1 VAAKPDNHP
10 DNIVLNPEQ
19 QARKKRLLSH
29 LRIFAKETRIVPDY
43 EAKPHD
49 EMCDEMEKSKPESG
63 TGKKQKRRLFL
74 APRYSYKTTIEVALM
89 VWLVLDFR
97 ERGIDIH
104 IDLMRAIADIAE
116 DVLYE
121 VKTVFEKNPVI
132 LELWGDLSLLAK
144 EYGVWSAGKI
154 NLGLTRDPT
163 ISALG
168 LDRGSAGKHPDIVIM
183 DDIVNENNFESP
195 KQKRAAR
202 MKVATYA
209 PVLPPWG
216 SMLVSGT
223 RFAFND
229 VYGWIIET
237 TEKAKRDVEKLQF
250 YLDNKS
256 EAVTQRDIDR
266 AGAQWQLYIRAAVDD
281 NGRLFFP
288 GKLDHA
294 YLSEQ
299 KKALEET
306 TFYEAFFFNNPIQ
319 EGMNRFQMSYLE
331 KAYFSAHYARWPI
344 PSLEITVDHEGRA
357 ITTAEFP
364 VRVTMTIDPTLTAS
378 GTSDWTGITVVATD
392 GNGEWWI
399 LCALRYRE
407 VPSVIGER
415 ASELIRK
422 YVPSICRIESA
433 MADVEMVAR
442 IQKTIQAERLPT
454 TIQSYNPM
462 LADEV
467 RRSGRRKK
475 TARIEALQPRFA
487 SGKIHLHRDLTA
499 ALIDQYR
506 HWPDVDHDDVFDALA
521 MQIGLAKPCEWRS
534 MSEAKF
540 RLLEADDEE
549 AGSIYEEY
557 RTPHTTHAPFSRAG
571 LSGGSRQRSGTFS
584 RH

>member
-1 VAAKPDNHP
+1 MAAKPDNHP
-10 DNIVLNPEQ
+10 DNISLTPEQ
-19 QARKKRLLSH
+19 QARKKRLLSR

-49 EMCDEMEKSKPESG
+49 EMCDEMEKSKPEIG
-63 TGKKQKRRLFL
+63 TGKRQKRRLFL
-74 APRYSYKTTIEVALM
+74 APRHSFKTTIEVAFM
-89 VWLVLDFR
+89 VWLVLDAR
-97 ERGIDIH
+97 ERGIEIH
-104 IDLMRAIADIAE
+104 IDLMRAIADTAE
-116 DVLYE
+116 EVLYE
-121 VKTVFEKNPVI
+121 VKTAFESNAVI
-132 LELWGDLSLLAK
+132 LELFGDLSLLGK
-144 EYGVWSAGKI
+144 EYGIWAAGKI
-154 NLGLTRDPT
+154 NIGRTRDPT

-168 LDRGSAGKHPDIVIM
+168 LDRGTAGKHPDIVIM
-183 DDIVNENNFESP
+183 DDLVNEQNYDSP
-195 KQKRAAR
+195 KQKRSAR
-202 MKVATYA
+202 TKVATYA
-209 PVLPPWG
+209 PVLRPWG

-237 TEKAKRDVEKLQF
+237 TEKAKREVAKLQF

-256 EAVTQRDIDR
+256 EAVTQRDVDR
-266 AGAQWQLYIRAAVDD
+266 AGAQWELYVRSAIDEK
-281 NGRLFFP
+281 GRLFFP
-288 GKLDHA
+288 GLIDHA
-294 YLSEQ
+294 YLAEQ

-319 EGMNRFQMSYLE
+319 EGMNRFKLEYLN
-331 KAYFSAHYARWPI
+331 YFSAHCSRWPI

-442 IQKTIQAERLPT
+442 IQKTIQDERLPT

-487 SGKIHLHRDLTA
+487 AGKIHLHRDLTS
-499 ALIDQYR
+499 ALYDQYR

-549 AGSIYEEY
+549 AGSIYREY
-557 RTPHTTHAPFSRAG
+557 RAPQGATHAFGRAG